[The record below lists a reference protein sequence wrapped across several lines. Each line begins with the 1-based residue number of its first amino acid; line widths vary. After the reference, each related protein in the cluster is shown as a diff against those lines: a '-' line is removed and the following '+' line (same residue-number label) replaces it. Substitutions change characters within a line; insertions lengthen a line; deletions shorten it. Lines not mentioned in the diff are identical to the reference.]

1 MSVST
6 PMRMGLFA
14 LRARRGNAAV
24 TTLAPSSVRRLI
36 QTTKVS
42 LAPLN
47 EKAVQFGSVP
57 ATSENGVPDGVKAAK
72 TAQLIIPSSVAL
84 AVEHRT
90 ALYTRLRTAQAL
102 PAAPTNGNRTN
113 CPRAAVQNLRPCLAR
128 SPVPGSDDKAKTKKG
143 NVKW

>member
-1 MSVST
+1 MSVHTCCASILCT
-6 PMRMGLFA
+6 PLL
-14 LRARRGNAAV
+14 LRAKKFPP
-24 TTLAPSSVRRLI
+24 PSRDRASRPPRYRARIPDREGDAIRVGP
-36 QTTKVS
+36 S
-42 LAPLN
+42 N
-47 EKAVQFGSVP
+47 ER
-57 ATSENGVPDGVKAAK
+57 EWIPDGVKAAK

-113 CPRAAVQNLRPCLAR
+113 CPRAAVQNLRPGFAR
-128 SPVPGSDDKAKTKKG
+128 SPRALAMSDDKAKTKKG

>member
-1 MSVST
+1 VPRNS
-6 PMRMGLFA
+6 RL
-14 LRARRGNAAV
+14 LRAIELPDHQDIA
-24 TTLAPSSVRRLI
+24 LASLI
-36 QTTKVS
+36 
-42 LAPLN
+42 
-47 EKAVQFGSVP
+47 EKAMQFGSVP
-57 ATSENGVPDGVKAAK
+57 ATNENGVPDGVKAAK

-113 CPRAAVQNLRPCLAR
+113 CPRAAVQNLRPGFAR
-128 SPVPGSDDKAKTKKG
+128 SPRALAMSDDKAKTKKG